1 MATEIEALVV
11 RMEANLRG
19 YERSLARANAVTGQA
34 MRKIETDTS
43 DTMRRVERLTD
54 RIDFSGIG
62 AGALSAA
69 RALGPLGAA
78 LSGILSIEGLRQ
90 ATDSY
95 TRTINALKVAGLEGA
110 ELDRVFTQIIG
121 VAQRQGAPL
130 EQLTRLY
137 GSLAQ
142 AQGDLKVSSGQIVGL
157 TEAVGQALR
166 ISGVPASQASGAILG
181 LSQALSGGTL
191 RAEEFNQMLEGGL
204 RPALQ
209 AAANSITEAGGS
221 VGKLRQ
227 LVVDGEVSSRAFFAA
242 IEAGQPQLTALANKA
257 GGTSAQAL
265 ERLKTETILLVGEMD
280 KAIGISAALASGINY
295 IADAASGAS
304 AAISGAVGPINR
316 FIDAASRL
324 LGLVPELGAV
334 AREPMIV
341 DVNGKVLAGGGPLQS
356 DSELARER
364 NRAQGLSNLPAPV
377 RKVSLADFP
386 ADKKAKGAGGGGK
399 SASDYDREVE
409 ALNRKTA
416 ALNLEIQT
424 FGQSAQAISK
434 AKVEQELLNALQK
447 DGVTV
452 SEEQRVKVGELA
464 AAFSE
469 TEARLKTMKD
479 AQSSFNELQKFI
491 GQNISSF
498 FSDVVAG
505 GKSASQALE
514 NLVKRLAEAALQAA
528 LLGQG
533 PLAGLFGTAPS
544 ASGGVGGLIG
554 ALFGGFRA
562 AGGPVS
568 SGRAYVVGEKGPE
581 VFMPGRS
588 GSILPNGAVGAAAA
602 SRGARVA
609 VGGISVTVNG
619 SVGPNE
625 MQQLRAELA
634 ASQAAQAEALRQVVA
649 GEGKRASDRA
659 WRAQ

>member
-34 MRKIETDTS
+34 MRKIESDTAG
-43 DTMRRVERLTD
+43 TMRRVEQITD
-54 RIDFSGIG
+54 RISFDGFASKA
-62 AGALSAA
+62 AGAA
-69 RALGPLGAA
+69 RALGPLAAAGALIA
-78 LSGILSIEGLRQ
+78 
-90 ATDSY
+90 ATVIPAADAY
-95 TRTINALKVAGLEGA
+95 TRTTNALKVAGLEGA
-110 ELDRVFTQIIG
+110 ALERVFSQLVG

-130 EQLTRLY
+130 EQLSRLY

-265 ERLKTETILLVGEMD
+265 ERLKTEMILLVGEMD
-280 KAIGISAALASGINY
+280 KAIGISAALASGIGY
-295 IADAASGAS
+295 IADAASSAS

-341 DVNGKVLAGGGPLQS
+341 DVNGKVLSGGGPLQS

-386 ADKKAKGAGGGGK
+386 ADKKAKGGGGGGK

-533 PLAGLFGTAPS
+533 PLAGLFGTAPA

-562 AGGPVS
+562 AGGPVA

-588 GSILPNGAVGAAAA
+588 GSIIPNGAVGAVAA

>member
-19 YERSLARANAVTGQA
+19 YERSLARANAVTTSA
-34 MRKIETDTS
+34 MKKVESDTA
-43 DTMRRVERLTD
+43 DTMRRVERITE
-54 RIDFSGIG
+54 RIDLSGLS
-62 AGALSAA
+62 AGAASAA

-78 LSGILSIEGLRQ
+78 LSGLLSVEGLRQ
-90 ATDSY
+90 AADSY

-110 ELDRVFTQIIG
+110 ELERVFGQIIG

-142 AQGDLKVSSGQIVGL
+142 AQGDLKVSSEQIVGL

-166 ISGVPASQASGAILG
+166 VSGVPASQASGAILG

-209 AAANSITEAGGS
+209 AAANAITEAGGS

-280 KAIGISAALASGINY
+280 KAVGISAALASGINY
-295 IADAASGAS
+295 IADAASSAS
-304 AAISGAVGPINR
+304 AAIAGAVGPINR

-324 LGLVPELGAV
+324 IGLVPELGAV
-334 AREPMIV
+334 AREPLIV
-341 DVNGKVLAGGGPLQS
+341 DVNGKVLSGGGPLEA

-364 NRAQGLSNLPAPV
+364 ARAKALSGLPAPV

-386 ADKKAKGAGGGGK
+386 VDSKAKPGGGGSK
-399 SASDYDREVE
+399 SVSDYEREVE
-409 ALNRKTA
+409 ALNKKTA

-424 FGQSAQAISK
+424 FGQSAEAISK
-434 AKVEQELLNALQK
+434 ARVEQELLTALQK
-447 DGVTV
+447 DGVTA
-452 SEEQRVKVGELA
+452 SEEQRAKISELA
-464 AAFSE
+464 GAFAE

-479 AQSSFNELQKFI
+479 AQSSFNELQKFV
-491 GQNISSF
+491 GQNLSSF
-498 FSDVVAG
+498 FSDVIAG
-505 GKSASQALE
+505 GKSAERALE
-514 NLVKRLAEAALQAA
+514 NLVKRLADAALQAA

-533 PLAGLFGTAPS
+533 PLAGLFGTAP
-544 ASGGVGGLIG
+544 ATSGGVGGLVG

-568 SGRAYVVGEKGPE
+568 AGRAYVVGEKGPE
-581 VFMPGRS
+581 LMVPGRS
-588 GSILPNGAVGAAAA
+588 GYVVPNGALAPRGGGGSVVIQGGDIIVQGNADPRTQQMIAAA
-602 SRGARVA
+602 
-609 VGGISVTVNG
+609 
-619 SVGPNE
+619 
-625 MQQLRAELA
+625 LA
-634 ASQAAQAEALRQVVA
+634 ANNRTLLEQVEAQQR
-649 GEGKRASDRA
+649 RMR
-659 WRAQ
+659 